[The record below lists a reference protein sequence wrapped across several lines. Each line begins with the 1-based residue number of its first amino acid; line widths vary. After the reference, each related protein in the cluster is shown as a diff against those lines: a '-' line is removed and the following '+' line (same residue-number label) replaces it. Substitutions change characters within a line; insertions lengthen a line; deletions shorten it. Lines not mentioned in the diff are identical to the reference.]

1 MSVNSDPQHHKLECV
16 RVDQVD
22 GELEFEFVC
31 PDCGFRETLSLFESF
46 ARGDIYVSHTD
57 GVDGFSYLSINLMRT
72 EQVLPQCFQDFLDNL
87 NDKS

>member
-1 MSVNSDPQHHKLECV
+1 MSVNTDPQHHKLECV

>member
-1 MSVNSDPQHHKLECV
+1 MSVNTDPQHHKLECV

-57 GVDGFSYLSINLMRT
+57 GVDGISYLSINLMRT
-72 EQVLPQCFQDFLDNL
+72 EQVLSQCFQDFLDNL
-87 NDKS
+87 KDKS

>member
-1 MSVNSDPQHHKLECV
+1 MSVNTDPQHHKLECV

-87 NDKS
+87 NEKS

>member
-1 MSVNSDPQHHKLECV
+1 MSVNTDPQHHKLECV

-46 ARGDIYVSHTD
+46 VGEGRE
-57 GVDGFSYLSINLMRT
+57 R
-72 EQVLPQCFQDFLDNL
+72 
-87 NDKS
+87 

>member
-1 MSVNSDPQHHKLECV
+1 MSVNTDPQHHKLECV

-22 GELEFEFVC
+22 GEFEFEFVC

-72 EQVLPQCFQDFLDNL
+72 EQVIPQCFQDFLDDLDNF
-87 NDKS
+87 S

>member
-1 MSVNSDPQHHKLECV
+1 MSVNTDPQHHKLECV

-57 GVDGFSYLSINLMRT
+57 VVDGFSYLSINLMRT

>member
-1 MSVNSDPQHHKLECV
+1 MSVNTDPQHHKLECV

-87 NDKS
+87 KDKS

>member
-1 MSVNSDPQHHKLECV
+1 MSVNTDPQHHKLECV

-72 EQVLPQCFQDFLDNL
+72 EQVLPQCFQDFLDNP

>member
-1 MSVNSDPQHHKLECV
+1 MSVNTDPQHHKLECV

-46 ARGDIYVSHTD
+46 VRGDIYVSHTD